1 MGLPVNES
9 ELAGTD
15 LFVPQPG
22 SAEPHPAEARPLI
35 HPAHPRPRNQPFLPE
50 SSDCIAPLAGPVGL
64 ESSQWQT
71 KWFTNRSDLLRRSNG
86 LILRFR
92 DSWSATACR
101 LCVHPPYV
109 AQSAIVVEC
118 ERLPFQAS
126 VVVRLGLARRRVSE
140 REEQDKQEH
149 SNE

>member
-1 MGLPVNES
+1 MGTFYDS
-9 ELAGTD
+9 TIAGR
-15 LFVPQPG
+15 P
-22 SAEPHPAEARPLI
+22 PH
-35 HPAHPRPRNQPFLPE
+35 
-50 SSDCIAPLAGPVGL
+50 VG
-64 ESSQWQT
+64 
-71 KWFTNRSDLLRRSNG
+71 
-86 LILRFR
+86 
-92 DSWSATACR
+92 CVCV
-101 LCVHPPYV
+101 CVHPPYV